1 MSNSCRSYY
10 ECINETISK
19 DIGSANEVYQK
30 CVEMK
35 RLKILND
42 LTDNNKFSVIRINK
56 KDHVNRIAI
65 SIITF
70 KYAFIL
76 LVTIILICYLFFL
89 FMIGI
94 TNLNLC
100 SEENKSAI
108 YLVVI
113 GFIGILRIVLF
124 YSCPFNFSESI
135 LKKLYEKLFKMLI
148 INRCKYSYRTSK
160 IIFRK
165 TRPLKR
171 FFYFFYNFFC
181 SCCCSVKFKNNQ
193 IILKNNNL
201 DSDLF
206 DSYSNTQSNSNSETS
221 AISIILHDLFCC
233 LECIDLKSNNINDE
247 KKNVLT
253 LKRSVSLDQIKEK
266 ASKQSS
272 LNNKKNF
279 EREKFNDL
287 YYIDKRLRYQHN
299 KTQKD
304 YKIIDKRSIRY
315 GSAYLVQLILDIFM
329 ILWFICGIYIFCLM
343 QILNP
348 CY

>member
-1 MSNSCRSYY
+1 MSNSYY
-10 ECINETISK
+10 ECINETKLMSK
-19 DIGSANEVYQK
+19 DIGSANEAYQK
-30 CVEMK
+30 RVEIK
-35 RLKILND
+35 RLKIPND

-76 LVTIILICYLFFL
+76 LVTISLISYLFFL

-94 TNLNLC
+94 INLNLC

-165 TRPLKR
+165 NRPLKK
-171 FFYFFYNFFC
+171 FLYFFYNFFC

-193 IILKNNNL
+193 IILKNDNL

-206 DSYSNTQSNSNSETS
+206 DSYSNTKSNSKSETS
-221 AISIILHDLFCC
+221 AILIILHDLFCC
-233 LECIDLKSNNINDE
+233 LECVDLKSNTINDE
-247 KKNVLT
+247 KNNVLT
-253 LKRSVSLDQIKEK
+253 LKRYVSLDQVKK
-266 ASKQSS
+266 KTS
-272 LNNKKNF
+272 LKNKKNF

-287 YYIDKRLRYQHN
+287 NIDKRLRYQHN

-315 GSAYLVQLILDIFM
+315 GLAYLVQLMLDIFM
-329 ILWFICGIYIFCLM
+329 ILWFICGNYIFCLM
-343 QILNP
+343 HSLNH
-348 CY
+348 C